1 MRTGGGVCIY
11 ITDRLNLSIFFA
23 HRGTTAGKPGKE
35 KPMTIT
41 DFFQKLTAGE
51 MAGWAITVL
60 ILLMSLIQISPLK
73 LNPWDR
79 ILGWIGKKTQGEL
92 RKQVA
97 DLQKQVTDIW
107 ISSHRQSILMF
118 ARECRADIDH
128 DAEEWNH
135 ILSIADE
142 YEVYCSSHAV
152 SNGVVKADTRYIR
165 DLYQDLSRGHK
176 I

>member
-1 MRTGGGVCIY
+1 
-11 ITDRLNLSIFFA
+11 
-23 HRGTTAGKPGKE
+23 
-35 KPMTIT
+35 MTIYELLS
-41 DFFQKLTAGE
+41 KLTAGE
-51 MAGWAITVL
+51 MAGWACVLL
-60 ILLMSLIQISPLK
+60 ILLLSLIQIAPVK
-73 LNPWDR
+73 LNPWDS
-79 ILGWIGKKTQGEL
+79 ILGWIGKKTQGEM
-92 RKQVA
+92 RKQIT
-97 DLQKQVTDIW
+97 DLKKQVTDIW
-107 ISSHRQSILMF
+107 ISSHRQSILTF

-142 YEVYCSSHAV
+142 YEVYCSTHSV

>member
-1 MRTGGGVCIY
+1 MTIYEVLGKLTGGE
-11 ITDRLNLSIFFA
+11 L
-23 HRGTTAGKPGKE
+23 
-35 KPMTIT
+35 
-41 DFFQKLTAGE
+41 
-51 MAGWAITVL
+51 AGWAVVLL
-60 ILLMSLIQISPLK
+60 ILLLSLIQVSPLK
-73 LNPWDR
+73 IQPWDR
-79 ILGWIGKKTQGEL
+79 ILGWIGKKTQGEM
-92 RKQVA
+92 RKQIT

-107 ISSHRQSILMF
+107 ISSHRQSILTF

-142 YEVYCSSHAV
+142 YEVYCSMHSV

>member
-1 MRTGGGVCIY
+1 
-11 ITDRLNLSIFFA
+11 
-23 HRGTTAGKPGKE
+23 
-35 KPMTIT
+35 MTIHEV
-41 DFFQKLTAGE
+41 FQKLTAGE
-51 MAGWAITVL
+51 MAGWALTAL
-60 ILLMSLIQISPLK
+60 ILLMSLIQISPMK
-73 LNPWDR
+73 LNPWDH

-92 RKQVA
+92 RKQVS

-107 ISSHRQSILMF
+107 ISSHRQSILTF
-118 ARECRADIDH
+118 ARECRADINH

-142 YEVYCSSHAV
+142 YEVYCSSHSV

-165 DLYQDLSRGHK
+165 DLYQELSREHK

>member
-1 MRTGGGVCIY
+1 MTIYEVLGKLTGGE
-11 ITDRLNLSIFFA
+11 L
-23 HRGTTAGKPGKE
+23 
-35 KPMTIT
+35 
-41 DFFQKLTAGE
+41 
-51 MAGWAITVL
+51 AGWAVVLL
-60 ILLMSLIQISPLK
+60 ILLLSLIQVSPLK
-73 LNPWDR
+73 IQPWNN
-79 ILGWIGKKTQGEL
+79 ILGWIGKKTQGEM
-92 RKQVA
+92 RKQIT

-107 ISSHRQSILMF
+107 ISSHRQSILTF

-142 YEVYCSSHAV
+142 YEVYCSTHSV